1 MDHPAEQAE
10 TTEIVTAPLTFFVD
24 NGEPPVNH
32 VTEKG
37 LERGGEYR
45 QHALDLRDGRS
56 IRDNLSL
63 DREGF
68 ELWRHD
74 TAVVDFFDSD
84 EVERVYNPEIE
95 ALVKAATGASRV
107 FVFDHTIRVEN
118 EEVRHE
124 KQVREPVLF
133 VHNDYTEES
142 GPQRVR
148 DLLPADEAE
157 DLLTRRFSI
166 INIWRSIAGP
176 VQTTPLAVCDAQ
188 TIGPEQL
195 ITAERRT
202 KDRVGHTQAMTF
214 SDENR
219 WYYFPDMR
227 RDEAMLLKTYESDEA
242 NHGGPSGH
250 SAFTNPAAPADA
262 APRESIETRVFAF
275 FD

>member
-1 MDHPAEQAE
+1 MDHQAE
-10 TTEIVTAPLTFFVD
+10 AASSTESVTAALTFFVD
-24 NGEPPVNH
+24 NGEKPVNY

-45 QHALDLRDGRS
+45 EHALAIRDGRP
-56 IRDNLSL
+56 IRDSLSL

-68 ELWRHD
+68 ELWPHD
-74 TAVVDFFDSD
+74 TTMTDFFDPE
-84 EVERVYNPEIE
+84 EVERVYNREIVE
-95 ALVKAATGASRV
+95 LIKEATGAKRV
-107 FVFDHTIRVEN
+107 FVFDHTVRVEN
-118 EEVRHE
+118 EEVRTE

-133 VHNDYTEES
+133 VHNDYTDES

-157 DLLTRRFSI
+157 DLLTRRFAI

-176 VQTTPLAVCDAQ
+176 VQTTPLALCDAQ

-202 KDRVGHTQAMTF
+202 KDRVGHTQAMTY
-214 SDENR
+214 SDDNR
-219 WYYFPDMR
+219 WYYFSDME
-227 RDEAMLLKTYESDEA
+227 RDEAVLLKTYESDPA

-262 APRESIETRVFAF
+262 APRQSIETRVFAF